1 MKKLL
6 ITLLTLSSTSAF
18 AAGGFTWLSQLGK
31 ITGVEHAFHEKGI
44 HHYEHILTFSLVGIL
59 LIIAGLIYRAK
70 TVNTE
75 SAVVPDRGITFK
87 NMVELYGTFI
97 YGQAKAV
104 LGEKEAPKHFQY
116 IATLFLLILVSN
128 LIGLIPGF
136 LPPTET
142 INTTLPLGFLTFFYF
157 NYKGIREVG
166 FVNYFSHFAGPL
178 WYLSVLI
185 FPIEI
190 ISTCI
195 RPISLSLRLY
205 GNMFG
210 DHMVLSIFSGLAPAI
225 IPIVFLILGLL
236 VCFIQAYVF
245 TILSMVYIS
254 LATAHHDHGEHA
266 HH

>member
-1 MKKLL
+1 MK
-6 ITLLTLSSTSAF
+6 
-18 AAGGFTWLSQLGK
+18 
-31 ITGVEHAFHEKGI
+31 
-44 HHYEHILTFSLVGIL
+44 
-59 LIIAGLIYRAK
+59 
-70 TVNTE
+70 
-75 SAVVPDRGITFK
+75 
-87 NMVELYGTFI
+87 
-97 YGQAKAV
+97 
-104 LGEKEAPKHFQY
+104 
-116 IATLFLLILVSN
+116 
-128 LIGLIPGF
+128 
-136 LPPTET
+136 
-142 INTTLPLGFLTFFYF
+142 
-157 NYKGIREVG
+157 EVG
-166 FVNYFSHFAGPL
+166 VGNYFKHFAGPL

-225 IPIVFLILGLL
+225 IPIVFLTLGLL

-254 LATAHHDHGEHA
+254 LATAHHDHAEHA